1 MVRIAR
7 IDSLVS
13 MMLKARLSIFSV
25 VQENG
30 YDSAGLIGCILNY
43 GKYNP
48 PQKITDIDPAAIINI
63 KLWKLFRWTEM
74 HFTGSSLSP
83 CFDFPTSCRLSS
95 SVGICILQG
104 NKTSVLSGVNQSVM
118 GTEHSKSKERRSM
131 VFLRKGP
138 KLPAWEDA
146 LLAGREPKSLLK
158 RGLRYVSLSLIMKGM
173 TSTPDFL
180 WGLHEV
186 QKLNLSRNQL
196 VVIPPS
202 LGKLDRLVVLNLGGN
217 CLKCLPKEIGLLR
230 NLKVLFVNMNC
241 LKEVPAELSLCRK
254 LEVLSLSHNCISQ
267 LPLSFTDLTSLRKLN
282 LSNNRF
288 VQIPLCI
295 FALRSLDFLHLG
307 SNKLE
312 NIAES
317 IQYLVNLQI
326 LIVENNNIRS
336 LPRSLCHISTLELLN
351 ADYNAI
357 QTLPD
362 ELYLLRRLRRIAW
375 NPMDKG
381 LHIAHNPLARPL
393 PEVVEGGLDV
403 LFNYLRDKKEHN

>member
-1 MVRIAR
+1 
-7 IDSLVS
+7 
-13 MMLKARLSIFSV
+13 
-25 VQENG
+25 
-30 YDSAGLIGCILNY
+30 
-43 GKYNP
+43 
-48 PQKITDIDPAAIINI
+48 
-63 KLWKLFRWTEM
+63 
-74 HFTGSSLSP
+74 
-83 CFDFPTSCRLSS
+83 
-95 SVGICILQG
+95 
-104 NKTSVLSGVNQSVM
+104 
-118 GTEHSKSKERRSM
+118 
-131 VFLRKGP
+131 
-138 KLPAWEDA
+138 
-146 LLAGREPKSLLK
+146 
-158 RGLRYVSLSLIMKGM
+158 MKGM

-202 LGKLDRLVVLNLGGN
+202 LGKLDKLVVLNLGGN

-326 LIVENNNIRS
+326 FIVENNNIRS
-336 LPRSLCHISTLELLN
+336 LPRSLCYISTLELLN
-351 ADYNAI
+351 VDYNAI
-357 QTLPD
+357 QSLPD

-403 LFNYLRDKKEHN
+403 LFNYLRDKKERNWASAGLGIKPVIKTQSRRRASLHRHFHFIMLGFWRLWMALVTAGGKQVWWSWLSVWRANFLKIATSVSFIVVVLGVGLFFEYNNKLVIKYLLFIWQKQIKADRQRCRNMYLTAVRLEKY

>member
-1 MVRIAR
+1 
-7 IDSLVS
+7 
-13 MMLKARLSIFSV
+13 
-25 VQENG
+25 
-30 YDSAGLIGCILNY
+30 
-43 GKYNP
+43 
-48 PQKITDIDPAAIINI
+48 
-63 KLWKLFRWTEM
+63 M

-83 CFDFPTSCRLSS
+83 CFDFPASCKLSD
-95 SVGICILQG
+95 ILCWHLRVDVTCKG
-104 NKTSVLSGVNQSVM
+104 RKTSFHLPRGIQGAM
-118 GTEHSKSKERRSM
+118 GTENSKNERRRSM
-131 VFLRKGP
+131 GFLRKGP

-146 LLAGREPKSLLK
+146 LLAGKEPKSLLK

-180 WGLHEV
+180 WGLPEV
-186 QKLNLSRNQL
+186 QELNLSHNQL

-217 CLKCLPKEIGLLR
+217 CLKSLPKEIGLLR

-241 LKEVPAELSLCRK
+241 LTEVPAELSLCRK

-267 LPLSFTDLTSLRKLN
+267 LPMSFTDLTNLRKLN

-288 VQIPLCI
+288 VQIPLSI
-295 FALRSLDFLHLG
+295 YMLRSLDFLHLG
-307 SNKLE
+307 SNRLE

-326 LIVENNNIRS
+326 LIIENNNLRT
-336 LPRSLCHISTLELLN
+336 LPRSICFLTTLELLN
-351 ADYNAI
+351 ADYNTI

-362 ELYLLRRLRRIAW
+362 DLYLLHRLPRIAW

-381 LHIAHNPLARPL
+381 LHIAHNPLSRPL
-393 PEVVEGGLDV
+393 PEVIEGGLDV
-403 LFNYLRDKKEHN
+403 LFNYLREKKEHH